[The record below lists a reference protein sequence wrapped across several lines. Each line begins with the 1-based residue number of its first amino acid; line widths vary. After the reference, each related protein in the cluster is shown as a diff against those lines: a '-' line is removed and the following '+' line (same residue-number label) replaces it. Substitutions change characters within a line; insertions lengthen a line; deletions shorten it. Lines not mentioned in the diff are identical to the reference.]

1 MRTNGVLM
9 ICAGTAA
16 MVGVAIAAGGSE
28 KAQPEILDRNPQTHV
43 AKVDQDHLA
52 VHRLD
57 IVDANGVVRMVLA
70 APTPDPILGGNTYK
84 RVFPVSGL
92 VLYDANGDER
102 GGMAVADIPGSAVV
116 VASDHTNTDAIG
128 WRVSPD
134 GAVDFSIDERPPVE
148 TDPAT
153 GKVAAAAKATTRVN
167 ISVAANGTP
176 AIALADKQNHPRVR
190 ITVSPEGYG
199 EIEFLDA
206 NGKVVSTMAPEKSA
220 R

>member
-1 MRTNGVLM
+1 MRTEGVLK

-16 MVGVAIAAGGSE
+16 MIGVAIAAGGSE
-28 KAQPEILDRNPQTHV
+28 KAQPVIVDKNPQTHV
-43 AKVDQDHLA
+43 AKVDQDRLA

-57 IVDANGVVRMVLA
+57 IVDANGVVRMTLA
-70 APTPDPILGGNTYK
+70 APAPDPIVGGKTYK
-84 RVFPVSGL
+84 RVFPASGL

-102 GGMAVADIPGSAVV
+102 GGMAVADVPGSAVV
-116 VASDHTNTDAIG
+116 VASDHANTDAIG

-134 GAVDFSIDERPPVE
+134 GSIDFSLVERPPVE
-148 TDPAT
+148 TDAAS
-153 GKVAAAAKATTRVN
+153 GKVVAATKATTRVN

-176 AIALADKQNHPRVR
+176 AIALADKQNRPRVR

-206 NGKVVSTMAPEKSA
+206 NGKIVSTMVPERPA